1 MAEFHVHQDEDAI
14 YKIYKLTGPTGKIY
28 IGCTRQNVK
37 KRWMNG
43 RGYKHN
49 KVLDSDIKLY
59 GWDAFEKEILCD
71 KLLKEAAEQLEDKF
85 IRYYDS
91 RNQEKGYNCYTGG
104 AREGAKLS
112 ALGLQHCV
120 EATYE
125 RWSRSEYIAKQ
136 QEKGRKRYAGNP
148 EMCSKISKAI
158 KKAYKADP
166 GIRKRQS
173 ESLRAYY
180 ANGNKPQTEP
190 RACRCLETGIV
201 YATLMEAERNTG
213 ADHAQISRCCR
224 GKRQTAGGYRWSF
237 IEQSATGKDE

>member
-1 MAEFHVHQDEDAI
+1 MEFHVHQSEDAI
-14 YKIYKLTGPTGKIY
+14 YKIYKLTGPRGKIY

-37 KRWMNG
+37 NRWMNG

-49 KVLDSDIKLY
+49 KALDSDIKLY
-59 GWDAFEKEILCD
+59 GWDAFEKKILCD

-91 RNQEKGYNCYTGG
+91 RNQEKGYNYYTGG

-136 QEKGRKRYAGNP
+136 QEEGRKRYAGNP

-158 KKAYKADP
+158 KKAYETDP
-166 GIRKRQS
+166 GIRKRHS

-180 ANGNKPQTEP
+180 AKGNKPELKP
-190 RACRCLETGIV
+190 KACQCVETGIT
-201 YATLMEAERNTG
+201 YASLRAADKDTG
-213 ADHAQISRCCR
+213 AHHSLISRCCKGER
-224 GKRQTAGGYRWSF
+224 LTAGGYHWRYAEREEAAES
-237 IEQSATGKDE
+237 